1 MLRIWVVLA
10 VLWIGG
16 MGWYQYQEADKV
28 EKNSFTIAISKD
40 AQFSI
45 DTNGISNNND
55 KKSMQMQRIGMVFLP
70 PFLLL
75 ALFPIGVW
83 LARGFKSESNK

>member
-16 MGWYQYQEADKV
+16 MGWYQYQEVDKS

-40 AQFSI
+40 AQFHI

-55 KKSMQMQRIGMVFLP
+55 RKSMQMQRIGLVFLP
-70 PFLLL
+70 PLLLL
-75 ALFPIGVW
+75 ALFPIGAW